1 MFRSVGSAE
10 KTIGRLLLLLL
21 MKAHP
26 MCCSFLFFGLSGY
39 CLPSGEVVI
48 LKLTIMKHEKHHHD
62 GDAEHRGGSS
72 KTSIWLFFGV
82 GILILLL
89 LVWLTIADFWGD
101 TDVAA
106 AITPLT

>member
-1 MFRSVGSAE
+1 MHPSAGAAE

-26 MCCSFLFFGLSGY
+26 MCCSFCFRAFGI
-39 CLPSGEVVI
+39 LPPFRRSCY

>member
-1 MFRSVGSAE
+1 MCVGM
-10 KTIGRLLLLLL
+10 KTFGWRLLLLS
-21 MKAHP
+21 MKALVL
-26 MCCSFLFFGLSGY
+26 FLLFSGLSGY
-39 CLPSGEVVI
+39 SLPSGEVVI

-62 GDAEHRGGSS
+62 GDAERRGGSS